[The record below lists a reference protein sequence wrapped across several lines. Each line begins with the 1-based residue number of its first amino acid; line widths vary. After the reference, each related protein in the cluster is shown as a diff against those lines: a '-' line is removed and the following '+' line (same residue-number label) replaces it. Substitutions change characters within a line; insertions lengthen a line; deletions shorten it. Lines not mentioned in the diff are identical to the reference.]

1 MQMTFKEKLKELHE
15 DSLNTQKEFLV
26 VVQQIRAIA
35 TKGDA
40 LPEELIFKRE
50 TLYTR
55 FDKVLKLH
63 RRIMNYATRN
73 NIDLDNEYTEGIDLL

>member
-1 MQMTFKEKLKELHE
+1 MTFKEKLKELHE

-73 NIDLDNEYTEGIDLL
+73 SIDLDNEYTEGMDLL

>member
-1 MQMTFKEKLKELHE
+1 MTFKEKLKELHD
-15 DSLNTQKEFLV
+15 DSLSTQKEFLV
-26 VVQQIRAIA
+26 VVQEIRTIA

-50 TLYTR
+50 TLYTH

-63 RRIMNYATRN
+63 RRIMNYATRHS
-73 NIDLDNEYTEGIDLL
+73 IDLDNEYTEGMDLF

>member
-1 MQMTFKEKLKELHE
+1 MTFKEKLKELHE

-73 NIDLDNEYTEGIDLL
+73 SIDLDNEYTEGIDLL

>member
-1 MQMTFKEKLKELHE
+1 MTFKEKLKELHD
-15 DSLNTQKEFLV
+15 DSLSTQKEFLV
-26 VVQQIRAIA
+26 VVQEIRAIA

-40 LPEELIFKRE
+40 LTEELIFKRD

-63 RRIMNYATRN
+63 RRIMNYATKN
-73 NIDLDNEYTEGIDLL
+73 SIDLDNEYTEGMDLF

>member
-1 MQMTFKEKLKELHE
+1 MTFKEKLKELHD
-15 DSLNTQKEFLV
+15 DSLSTQKEFLM
-26 VVQQIRAIA
+26 VVQEIRAIA
-35 TKGDA
+35 TKGAA

-63 RRIMNYATRN
+63 RRIMNYATKN
-73 NIDLDNEYTEGIDLL
+73 SIDLDNAYTEGMDLF

>member
-1 MQMTFKEKLKELHE
+1 MTFKEKLKELHD
-15 DSLNTQKEFLV
+15 DSLSTQKEFLV
-26 VVQQIRAIA
+26 VVQEIRAIA

-40 LPEELIFKRE
+40 LPEELIFKRD

-63 RRIMNYATRN
+63 RRIMNYVTKN
-73 NIDLDNEYTEGIDLL
+73 SIDVDNEYTEGMDLF